1 MPAAETL
8 KLQRSCLALAVP
20 SGRQVVLAE
29 AAEVELV
36 QALGGSFTVK
46 VQGRLFRIDG
56 KHADALGMEPMT
68 APSLGDDASTEAV
81 EALVRDRLRTCFDP
95 EIPIN
100 IVDLGLLYDCRVIEV
115 AEGVRRVEIKMTL
128 TAPGCGMGGTLVAD
142 VRQRVLEVPSV
153 EEVRVD
159 LVFDPPWD
167 ASRMSDEARLQ
178 TGMF

>member
-8 KLQRSCLALAVP
+8 KLQRSCLAVAVP
-20 SGRQVVLAE
+20 SGQQVVLVE
-29 AAEVELV
+29 AAAVELV

-56 KHADALGMEPMT
+56 KHADALGKEPVLSSPLKDNAT
-68 APSLGDDASTEAV
+68 SDDV
-81 EALVRDRLRTCFDP
+81 EALVWERLRTCFDP
-95 EIPIN
+95 EIPVN
-100 IVDLGLLYDCRVIEV
+100 IVDLGLVYRCRVLEV
-115 AEGVRRVEIKMTL
+115 ADGTRHVEIKMTL
-128 TAPGCGMGGTLVAD
+128 TAPACGMGRTLVAD

-153 EEVRVD
+153 QEVRVD

-178 TGMF
+178 TGIF